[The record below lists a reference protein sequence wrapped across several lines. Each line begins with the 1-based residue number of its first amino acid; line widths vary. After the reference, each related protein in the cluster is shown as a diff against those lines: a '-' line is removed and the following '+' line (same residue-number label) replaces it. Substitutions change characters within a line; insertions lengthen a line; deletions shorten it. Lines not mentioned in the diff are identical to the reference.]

1 MVIIHKILVF
11 PFLTLEQHTTF
22 RESMINW
29 FSNLINHNRSAAKI
43 SQVLCSSVNPLGQ
56 PDRRFP
62 ALLFEPFLNY
72 MARKNY
78 FHRYPSNELWS
89 AFDPDWIS
97 GSISTGSLLHSL
109 KQFRSFVAILLLA
122 DMIFAKK
129 IILHTRCL

>member
-1 MVIIHKILVF
+1 
-11 PFLTLEQHTTF
+11 
-22 RESMINW
+22 
-29 FSNLINHNRSAAKI
+29 
-43 SQVLCSSVNPLGQ
+43 
-56 PDRRFP
+56 
-62 ALLFEPFLNY
+62 

-78 FHRYPSNELWS
+78 FHRYPANEFWS

-129 IILHTRCL
+129 NNFAHALLVTNIMSEFVFPCTAAGAIRGHN